1 MRIGVIGLGYV
12 GSSVAALFSKKYIV
26 NLYDKDPIKSELLAN
41 GRSPI
46 KDKLAEKEILKR
58 KGNFI
63 VSKDIDEC
71 SKNSDVIFI
80 CVSTDLNKTGNGL
93 ETRNLEDCVLKARK
107 CNRKNLIIIKSTI
120 PYNFLPNFLI
130 DNNLTNVF
138 YVPEFLRESEAYKD
152 ITKPSRIVIGCI
164 KKEKRS
170 MMPSDFLKIL
180 SRAAMLKTTTRH
192 CVTEKNRK
200 ESVADHSWRIALMA
214 MLLSKEPE
222 FQDTDMNKVIRMC
235 LIHDLGETFTGDLPA
250 FEKTDA
256 DTVNEDALFF
266 DWVRSFPAAQRLEW
280 LELLNEM
287 KELQTKEAKTYKALD
302 KLEAVI
308 SHNESDLSTWLPLEY
323 DLQLTYGK
331 ENIQFS
337 EYLKALSER
346 IDEWTKNKIKGL
358 TNFR

>member
-1 MRIGVIGLGYV
+1 
-12 GSSVAALFSKKYIV
+12 
-26 NLYDKDPIKSELLAN
+26 
-41 GRSPI
+41 
-46 KDKLAEKEILKR
+46 
-58 KGNFI
+58 
-63 VSKDIDEC
+63 
-71 SKNSDVIFI
+71 
-80 CVSTDLNKTGNGL
+80 
-93 ETRNLEDCVLKARK
+93 
-107 CNRKNLIIIKSTI
+107 
-120 PYNFLPNFLI
+120 
-130 DNNLTNVF
+130 
-138 YVPEFLRESEAYKD
+138 
-152 ITKPSRIVIGCI
+152 
-164 KKEKRS
+164 

-180 SRAAMLKTTTRH
+180 SRAALLKTTTRH
-192 CVTEKNRK
+192 CFTEKNRK

-235 LIHDLGETFTGDLPA
+235 LIHDLGETFTGDVPV

-256 DTVNEDALFF
+256 DTKNEDALFY

-287 KELQTKEAKTYKALD
+287 EELQTKEAKTYKALD

-331 ENIQFS
+331 ENVQFS
-337 EYLKALSER
+337 EYLKAFSER

-358 TNFR
+358 ANLQ